1 MAHSCLETMD
11 MGPVMVST
19 RNTSTQCWARIVVNV
34 SAALNL
40 DVFPTLAD
48 EFLND
53 QPPAIGRLESSY
65 AWGSELWQSQS
76 CRSNR
81 LSPHSPKSRKSMEL
95 FRSMVQRGMRRFDSD
110 DLSSVTTCWWRWQES
125 LSESKCGSWKIG
137 LLGIG
142 DSNWQAIQA
151 TPATPN
157 GKLWSDLW
165 YRQRGGDPFAGARDS
180 CMNRDHPNWFF
191 VQSLELKLHC
201 KSFGNRCSFQNWAE
215 PSSSHLVIAIQT
227 LLLRLSATIAM
238 KTPIF
243 LIPQSNIAG
252 RASLPA
258 KAT

>member
-48 EFLND
+48 ELLND

-81 LSPHSPKSRKSMEL
+81 LSPQSPKSRKYGIVHVHGSTWNATEYSNVFSL
-95 FRSMVQRGMRRFDSD
+95 
-110 DLSSVTTCWWRWQES
+110 TTFWWRWQES
-125 LSESKCGSWKIG
+125 LSESKSGSWKIG

-157 GKLWSDLW
+157 GMLWSDLW

-191 VQSLELKLHC
+191 VQSLELKLPC

-243 LIPQSNIAG
+243 CHSAE
-252 RASLPA
+252 
-258 KAT
+258 